1 MIERI
6 PRNFE
11 KIPLQLF
18 LIVPFV
24 LQIFAAVGITGWLSL
39 SNGQKGVNN
48 VARQLRS
55 EVTNRIQ
62 DRLQLYLAKPQEVN
76 QINASLMASKQI
88 DPQNMIATRRLLW
101 ETIRKLPDISYYGF
115 GYAQGQYVG
124 AEQVSGKL
132 PNLAIV
138 QPGTTNFLTY
148 EANEQGQEIRL
159 ISDGIKFLTTERP
172 WYKKAVKVGKATWSP
187 IYLWAAPRPDI
198 AIAAV
203 QPVYNPQG
211 SLVGVLTIDLSLL
224 DISKFL
230 KTLKIGKNGKTF
242 IIERSGNIVASSTD
256 ELPIKLV
263 SKSSERRNTKESQVP
278 QIKET
283 TDYIQQEFGN
293 LTAIQETKQLE
304 FFLGQRK
311 QFIQVTPFRDK
322 YNLDWLIVV
331 IVPEADFMEEI
342 NANTYTTILLCL
354 SALVLAIALGIFT
367 SRWISQP
374 ILCLSQASKEIAK
387 GNLEQKVE
395 IKRIKELDVLAQ
407 SFNYMAVQLNLLFN
421 TLEETNAELEA
432 RVEIR
437 TSALKE
443 SETKLREQAE
453 LLEIKVEE
461 RTTALNQAK
470 IAAEVANDAKSKF
483 IGKMSHELRTPLNI
497 ILGFTQIMK
506 HEHSLKP
513 AQQENIEIIYRSAS
527 HLLELI
533 NDILAM
539 SKLESNQLKLEEDNF
554 DLSYL
559 LDELAEK
566 LQPRASLKQLE
577 LIFQNGNDLP
587 QYVIADREKLSQV
600 LLNILDNA
608 IKFTETGRVILR
620 VVNNA
625 VVDSSHQEV
634 NGHLLFEIADTGP
647 GIAPNEINTLFT
659 PFVQMDTNI
668 NFQKGAGIGLAISQ
682 KFVQLMG
689 GNITVSSEIGVGT
702 VFKFA
707 VNFQPGYASI
717 LPAKKTRKQ
726 VIGLEPGQPLSRILV
741 VDNQWENRQLL
752 VKLLSP
758 LGFEV
763 QEAINGQEAVD
774 IWQNWQ
780 PHLVLMDLEM
790 PVMGGDEAT
799 KQIRGQFQG
808 EETIIIALTT
818 NAFDEDRTAILSGGY
833 NDFIN
838 QPFEDT
844 VLFEQIGQYLGVG
857 YIYAA
862 ETSVSLPQESSL
874 KVVLNPD
881 ALREMPA
888 DWVVELGQAA
898 IQLDTDWVLKL
909 IEQIPDSNHHLATV
923 LTAWVNS
930 FQFDKIIDLI

>member
-1 MIERI
+1 MIEKI
-6 PRNFE
+6 TGTGIFE
-11 KIPLQLF
+11 KIPLRVF

-24 LQIFAAVGITGWLSL
+24 VQIFAAVGITGWLSL
-39 SNGQKGVNN
+39 SNGQKAVNN

-88 DPQNMIATRRLLW
+88 DPQNIIATRRLLW
-101 ETIRKLPDISYYGF
+101 ETIRKLPGISYYGF
-115 GYAQGQYVG
+115 GYAQGHYVG

-159 ISDGIKFLTTERP
+159 ISSGIKFLTTERP

-203 QPVYNPQG
+203 QPVYNSQG

-230 KTLKIGKNGKTF
+230 KTLKIGKTGKTF

-256 ELPIKLV
+256 EPPIKLV
-263 SKSSERRNTKESQVP
+263 SKSPERLNTKESQVP
-278 QIKET
+278 KIKET
-283 TDYIQQEFGN
+283 TDYIKQQFGN

-311 QFIQVTPFRDK
+311 QFIQVTPFRDN

-387 GNLEQKVE
+387 GKLDQKVE

-407 SFNYMAVQLNLLFN
+407 SFNYMAVQLNVLFN
-421 TLEETNAELEA
+421 ALEATNAELEE

-453 LLEIKVEE
+453 ILEIKVEE

-483 IGKMSHELRTPLNI
+483 ISKMSHELRTPLNV
-497 ILGFTQIMK
+497 ILGFIQILK
-506 HEHSLKP
+506 GDRSLKQN
-513 AQQENIEIIYRSAS
+513 QQENIDIIYRSAS

-533 NDILAM
+533 NDILAI
-539 SKLESNQLKLEEDNF
+539 SKFESNQLTLEKDNF
-554 DLSYL
+554 DLYDL
-559 LDELAEK
+559 LDELAQE
-566 LQPRASLKQLE
+566 LQPKAALKHLE
-577 LIFQNGNDLP
+577 LIFQKDDNLP
-587 QYVIADREKLSQV
+587 QYVIADREKLSKV

-608 IKFTETGRVILR
+608 IKFTEAGRVILR
-620 VVNNA
+620 ANNSA
-625 VVDSSHQEV
+625 NVLESSHPEV
-634 NGHLLFEIADTGP
+634 KGHLLFEIADTGP
-647 GIAPNEINTLFT
+647 GIAPNQINTLFT
-659 PFVQMDTNI
+659 PFVQMETNI
-668 NFQKGAGIGLAISQ
+668 NFQKGAGLGLAISQ
-682 KFVQLMG
+682 NFVQLMG
-689 GNITVSSEIGVGT
+689 GNITVNSEIGVGT

-707 VNFQPGYASI
+707 VDFQPGDASI
-717 LPAKKTRKQ
+717 MPAKK
-726 VIGLEPGQPLSRILV
+726 P
-741 VDNQWENRQLL
+741 N
-752 VKLLSP
+752 
-758 LGFEV
+758 LGV
-763 QEAINGQEAVD
+763 PYIDA
-774 IWQNWQ
+774 
-780 PHLVLMDLEM
+780 
-790 PVMGGDEAT
+790 
-799 KQIRGQFQG
+799 
-808 EETIIIALTT
+808 EETAVFL
-818 NAFDEDRTAILSGGY
+818 
-833 NDFIN
+833 
-838 QPFEDT
+838 PK
-844 VLFEQIGQYLGVG
+844 
-857 YIYAA
+857 
-862 ETSVSLPQESSL
+862 VSAVQGLP
-874 KVVLNPD
+874 NPD
-881 ALREMPA
+881 DLREMPS
-888 DWVVELGQAA
+888 DWVVELEQAA
-898 IQLDTDWVLKL
+898 TQLDTDWVLKL
-909 IEQIPDSNHHLATV
+909 IEQIPASNHHLVTV
-923 LTAWVNS
+923 LTDWVNS
-930 FQFDKIIDLI
+930 FQFDKIIDFIQQVNQ